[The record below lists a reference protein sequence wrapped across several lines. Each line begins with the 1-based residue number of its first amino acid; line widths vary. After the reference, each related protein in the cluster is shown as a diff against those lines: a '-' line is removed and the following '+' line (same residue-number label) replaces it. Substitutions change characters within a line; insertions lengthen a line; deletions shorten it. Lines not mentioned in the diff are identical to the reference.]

1 MDADLLG
8 REMNWIEIRKG
19 LTPRAKRG
27 SPESG
32 GDYPRA
38 KVKSSEDRLPK
49 KAACATAAL
58 ETQN

>member
-1 MDADLLG
+1 
-8 REMNWIEIRKG
+8 MNWIEIRKG

-49 KAACATAAL
+49 KAARATAAL